1 MADGKVK
8 IAILGGGMGAMS
20 AALALSEIDPAGK
33 KYEITVHQL
42 GWRLGGKTAS
52 GRNPKYGQRIEE
64 HGLHIWSG
72 AYDNAFTLMRL
83 ALKAL
88 NRPPSHPLATIGDA
102 FKRQDQFLLASD
114 ADDKW
119 VPWEFW
125 FDPSEDPNRFPGA
138 DSLWDNDPVMPSI
151 ETLMRRMIAW
161 IERWIGNHQ
170 GPVSHAGPQAA
181 MSSMTSGL
189 PEHVRAL
196 IAPVQ
201 HQPAATGA
209 TVLLRRARQ
218 HAELLEQGDKSS
230 QLDWEHVAELLRGA
244 LVLVFVAYQSYQ
256 HKPDKLPEKRVF
268 ETALL
273 GILLAIGAIEKDC
286 LAKGFHTLD
295 PFDFRDFLKQSTPAW
310 SPPALKDGIRTFLDG
325 TVMMR
330 ALYDYCFA
338 YEAGDRKKPKLSACT
353 AVQSL
358 MRLGFTYKG
367 AFFFKATA
375 GFGDT
380 IFTPIYQ
387 LLKSRGVKFCFF
399 HNVTALLPS
408 ADGSKIETIVI
419 EQQADLAPGVMEY
432 DPLGPAVEGI
442 ESWPNAPLWDQIADG
457 GKLAAAGV
465 NYEEYYSP
473 QPPASATLHLQQGRD
488 FDQVVLGIPV
498 GALATICKALVEQ
511 RQDWAGMIAN
521 LATVRTQ
528 ALQLWV
534 DRSLQDLGG
543 PFMALQPL
551 PEALGPITTG
561 YAEPL
566 DTYSDMS
573 QLLPA
578 ETWPSPAPLSVAYFC
593 GVMADDAA
601 PNDTRLATQQAKTD
615 GLAWMTSQLPGLWSN
630 AGKDG
635 DFQWDM
641 LHAADSTVGQ
651 ARFDQQFWRA
661 NISPCERYVLSLP
674 NTLQHRMEPG
684 KSGYANLFLA
694 GDWTKVP
701 ECNVGAVEVA
711 AMSGLAAASALSGIK
726 IPIAHA
732 NTLYGPLGAKATEE
746 PIAAIH
752 QSQRL
757 DDPSKAALQCEWR
770 RFL

>member
-102 FKRQDQFLLASD
+102 FKRQDQFLLTSD

-119 VPWEFW
+119 VPWAFW
-125 FDPSEDPNRFPGA
+125 FDPDQEHPDRFPGA

-151 ETLMRRMIAW
+151 ETLIRRVIEW
-161 IERWIGNHQ
+161 IKHRLESHQ
-170 GPVSHAGPQAA
+170 GLASPVDPQAA
-181 MSSMTSGL
+181 TVSGMSDL
-189 PEHVRAL
+189 PEHVRSL
-196 IAPVQ
+196 IASVQ
-201 HQPAATGA
+201 QQPAAKGA
-209 TVLLRRARQ
+209 TVLVRQAQQ
-218 HAELLEQGDKSS
+218 HAELLEQGDKSEA
-230 QLDWEHVAELLRGA
+230 DWQHVADLLRGA
-244 LVLVFVAYQSYQ
+244 LVLVFMAYQANQ
-256 HKPDKLPEKRVF
+256 HHPDKVPEKRLF

-273 GILLAIGAIEKDC
+273 GILLAIGAIDKDC
-286 LAKGFHTLD
+286 IAKGFHTLD
-295 PFDFRDFLKQSTPAW
+295 PFDFRDFLMQSTPAG
-310 SPPALKDGIRTFLDG
+310 SPPWLKDGIRTFLYG
-325 TVMMR
+325 TVMLR

-338 YEAGDRKKPKLSACT
+338 YEAGDRNKPRLSGCT

-358 MRLGFTYKG
+358 MRLGFTFKG

-408 ADGSKIETIVI
+408 ADGSTIETIVI
-419 EQQADLAPGVMEY
+419 EQQADLAPGVTDY
-432 DPLGPAVEGI
+432 DPLGPAVAGI
-442 ESWPNAPLWDQIADG
+442 GSWPNTPLWDQIRDG
-457 GKLAAAGV
+457 EKLAAAGV
-465 NYEEYYSP
+465 NFEEYYSP
-473 QPPASATLHLQQGRD
+473 QPPASATLRLQRGHD

-498 GALATICKALVEQ
+498 GALATICKALVDR
-511 RQDWAGMIAN
+511 RQDWADMVSN

-534 DRSLQDLGG
+534 DCAMQNLGG
-543 PFMALQPL
+543 PFIALQPS

-578 ETWPSPAPLSVAYFC
+578 EAWPNPAPLSVAYFC

-601 PNDTRLATQQAKTD
+601 PNDTGLATQQAKKD

-635 DFQWDM
+635 DFQWGM
-641 LHAADSTVGQ
+641 LHAADSAVGQ

-711 AMSGLAAASALSGIK
+711 AMSGLAAASALSGVK
-726 IPIAHA
+726 IPIACGH
-732 NTLYGPLGAKATEE
+732 TLYGPFGAKEN
-746 PIAAIH
+746 
-752 QSQRL
+752 
-757 DDPSKAALQCEWR
+757 
-770 RFL
+770 